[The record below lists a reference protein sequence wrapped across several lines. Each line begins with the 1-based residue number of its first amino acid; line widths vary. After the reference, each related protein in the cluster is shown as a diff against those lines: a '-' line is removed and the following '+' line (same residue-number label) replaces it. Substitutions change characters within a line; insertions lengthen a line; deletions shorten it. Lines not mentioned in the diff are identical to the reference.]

1 MRILIV
7 HPNYYGPPWS
17 EGVANIARRLVKY
30 LVERGHR
37 VAVVAAG
44 MDAST
49 ESRRGGEFGEEIH
62 LVAPSADRS
71 LSSRS
76 GFWWS
81 FFRRVRSVRGS
92 SRAETALVFS
102 GASLA
107 FSPRAFLFRRML
119 GRHVCF
125 YVSGLNRPVF
135 AINWFR
141 DDSRVIVGS
150 PFLQRWFPGSPVAPP
165 VTPIHL
171 EPEEHGVAVSSP
183 GPILQL
189 LFLGALQKERGV
201 GYLIEGLA
209 AARRMTDRE
218 LRLVIAINSRGEPGS
233 IAPLAGIQ
241 ALIARLELED
251 VVELRGI
258 ADTNELY
265 READVVII
273 PRQQPTKMSFPV
285 RILESLSFGKP
296 LIVTTMCDMGE
307 LVEGCGLVVDPAD
320 PEDLARAIVALAED
334 PALYAKLSA
343 GCAPA
348 LRRYDPA
355 ITLETLHASLTG
367 G

>member
-1 MRILIV
+1 VRILIV

-30 LVERGHR
+30 LVERGHE

-44 MDAST
+44 MNLAT
-49 ESRRGGEFGEEIH
+49 ESRRDGEFGEEIH
-62 LVAPSADRS
+62 LVPPSADRTVWGR
-71 LSSRS
+71 SR
-76 GFWWS
+76 FWWS
-81 FFRRVRSVRGS
+81 FIRRAGRVRHSF
-92 SRAETALVFS
+92 RAESALVFS

-107 FSPRAFLFRRML
+107 FSPRAFLFRRVL
-119 GRHVCF
+119 RCDTCF
-125 YVSGLNRPVF
+125 YVSGLNRPLF

-141 DDSRVIVGS
+141 DNSRVIVGS
-150 PFLQRWFPGSPVAPP
+150 PFLQRWFPNAPIAHP

-171 EPEEHGVAVSSP
+171 EPDANGACPANP
-183 GPILQL
+183 GPVLQL

-201 GYLIEGLA
+201 GYLIEGVA
-209 AARRMTDRE
+209 AARHMTERE

-233 IAPLAGIQ
+233 IAPLAGIE
-241 ALIARLELED
+241 ALIARLQVGEA
-251 VVELRGI
+251 VELRGI
-258 ADTNELY
+258 ADTNQLY

-296 LIVTTMCDMGE
+296 LIVTTMCDMGQ
-307 LVEGCGLVVDPAD
+307 LVEGCGLVVDPTD
-320 PEDLARAIVALAED
+320 PQDLARAIVRLAED
-334 PALYAKLSA
+334 PELYSKLSA

-348 LRRYDPA
+348 LRRYDPEIA
-355 ITLETLHASLTG
+355 LETIHTRLVG